1 MTHSR
6 TIAAVA
12 APFFAALLV
21 MSGTSSSLPYA
32 YATGYGHDDYDDGYI
47 KNIIKKWLLN
57 RLSEQDHDD
66 IKEKL
71 KKLIVFD
78 VTCDQD
84 QQSNLPLDTIVT
96 CEASANVKEHEIF
109 QKYPILAKILI
120 NIFVN
125 DLHITAT
132 DPSGEVAF
140 KEDIEKWWDNKQ
152 YDSND
157 KYGAKSKEFSFSLD
171 QPGQWTLEVEFTK
184 FGHVIKNFDCSF
196 FVLPESPIGALAM
209 IGSSLAL
216 LGGFVGLRRF
226 RN

>member
-1 MTHSR
+1 MTKSR

-12 APFFAALLV
+12 APFLAALV
-21 MSGTSSSLPYA
+21 ISGTSSGLPNA
-32 YATGYGHDDYDDGYI
+32 YATGYGHDDYDDDYI
-47 KNIIKKWLLN
+47 KNIIKKSLLN
-57 RLSEQDHDD
+57 RLSDHDHDD

-71 KKLIVFD
+71 KKLIEFD

-84 QQSNLPLDTIVT
+84 QQSNLPLDTLVT

-109 QKYPILAKILI
+109 EKYPILAKILI

-125 DLHITAT
+125 DLHITVT
-132 DPSGEVAF
+132 DPSGEAAF
-140 KEDIEKWWDNKQ
+140 QEDIEKWWDNKQ
-152 YDSND
+152 YDAND
-157 KYGAKSKEFSFSLD
+157 EYGAKSREFSFSLD
-171 QPGQWTLEVEFTK
+171 EHGQWTLEVEFTK
-184 FGHVIKNFDCSF
+184 FGRVIKTFDCSF

>member
-1 MTHSR
+1 M
-6 TIAAVA
+6 IAAVA
-12 APFFAALLV
+12 APFLAALLV
-21 MSGTSSSLPYA
+21 ISGTSSGLPYA
-32 YATGYGHDDYDDGYI
+32 YATGYGHDDYDDDYV
-47 KNIIKKWLLN
+47 KDIIKKSLLN
-57 RLSEQDHDD
+57 RLSDHDHD
-66 IKEKL
+66 EIKQKL
-71 KKLIVFD
+71 KKLIEFD

-84 QQSNLPLDTIVT
+84 KHSNLPLDTAVT

-109 QKYPILAKILI
+109 EKYPILAKILI

-125 DLHITAT
+125 DLHITVT
-132 DPSGEVAF
+132 DPSGEEAF
-140 KEDIEKWWDNKQ
+140 QEDIEKWWDNKE
-152 YDSND
+152 YDAND
-157 KYGAKSKEFSFSLD
+157 EYGAKSREFSFSLD

-184 FGHVIKNFDCSF
+184 FGRMIKNFDCSF

>member
-1 MTHSR
+1 MTKSR

-12 APFFAALLV
+12 APFLAALLV
-21 MSGTSSSLPYA
+21 MSGTSSSLPNA
-32 YATGYGHDDYDDGYI
+32 YATGGHDDYDDDYI
-47 KNIIKKWLLN
+47 KNIIKKSLLN
-57 RLSEQDHDD
+57 LLSDQDHDD
-66 IKEKL
+66 IKKKL
-71 KKLIVFD
+71 KNLIEFD

-84 QQSNLPLDTIVT
+84 QQSNLPLDTVVT

-109 QKYPILAKILI
+109 EKYPILAKILI

-125 DLHITAT
+125 DLHVTVT
-132 DPSGEVAF
+132 DPSGEEAF
-140 KEDIEKWWDNKQ
+140 QEDIEKWWDNKQ
-152 YDSND
+152 YDAND
-157 KYGAKSKEFSFSLD
+157 EYGAKSSEFSFSLD

-184 FGHVIKNFDCSF
+184 FGRVIKNFDCSF